1 MTNFDDLKKMMKN
14 GVVAFD
20 FLKKDGTIRRAHG
33 TLDSSMLPPMDT
45 TKTSTRKPNP
55 NVFVYYDID
64 KESFRSFIK
73 DNFIGLVEE

>member
-1 MTNFDDLKKMMKN
+1 MTSFDDLKKMMKN

-33 TLDSSMLPPMDT
+33 TLDSSILPPMDT
-45 TKTSTRKPNP
+45 TKTSTRKVNP

-73 DNFIGLVEE
+73 DNFIGLVKE